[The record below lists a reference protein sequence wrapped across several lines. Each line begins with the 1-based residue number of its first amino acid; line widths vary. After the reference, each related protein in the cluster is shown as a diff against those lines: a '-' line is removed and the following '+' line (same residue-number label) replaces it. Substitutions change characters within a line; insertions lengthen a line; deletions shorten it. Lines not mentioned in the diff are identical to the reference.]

1 MKKYFKW
8 AALAAAVLVTVITLT
23 SGIDKRS
30 GGYKDLVDE
39 FYGQAVKQNSNLES
53 IEDGITAFYKKR
65 EDALE
70 KYNSFTAYNSRYY
83 ADARSHVNAI
93 PDAATKQRAA
103 DLVNKSEAAY
113 LAKLSNWQTSITSLN
128 SKEREL
134 KSLHELLKLVIATP
148 VLENYQQNNLP
159 DNSKLNEANGDLQQL
174 IDKIKAITK

>member
-1 MKKYFKW
+1 MKKYFKL
-8 AALAAAVLVTVITLT
+8 AALAALVLISVITLT

-39 FYGQAVKQNSNLES
+39 FYEQAVKQNSNLKS
-53 IEDGITAFYKKR
+53 IEEGITAFYKKR

-70 KYNSFTAYNSRYY
+70 KYNSFTSYNSRYY
-83 ADARSHVNAI
+83 ADARSHTNNI

-103 DLVNKSEAAY
+103 ELISKSEAAY

-128 SKEREL
+128 NKEREL
-134 KSLHELLKLVIATP
+134 KSLHELLKLVITTP

-159 DNSKLNEANGDLQQL
+159 DNSKLNEATGDLQQL

>member
-1 MKKYFKW
+1 MKKYFKL

-23 SGIDKRS
+23 SGIDNRS

-39 FYGQAVKQNSNLES
+39 LYAQAVKQNSNLES

-70 KYNSFTAYNSRYY
+70 KYNSFTSYNSRYY
-83 ADARSHVNAI
+83 ADARSHANTI

-113 LAKLSNWQTSITSLN
+113 LSKLSNWQTSITSLN

-134 KSLHELLKLVIATP
+134 KSLHELLKLVIVTP

-159 DNSKLNEANGDLQQL
+159 DNGKLNEANGNLAATDRK
-174 IDKIKAITK
+174 DKSDH

>member
-8 AALAAAVLVTVITLT
+8 AAFAAAVLVSVITLT

-39 FYGQAVKQNSNLES
+39 FYEQAVKQNSPLKS
-53 IEDGITAFYKKR
+53 IEDGIDAFYKKR

-70 KYNSFTAYNSRYY
+70 KYNSFTSYNSRYY
-83 ADARSHVNAI
+83 ADARSHANSI
-93 PDAATKQRAA
+93 PDVATKQRATE
-103 DLVNKSEAAY
+103 LILKSETTY
-113 LAKLSNWQTSITSLN
+113 LAKLSNWQTSITGLN

-134 KSLHELLKLVIATP
+134 KSLHELLKVMIATP

-174 IDKIKAITK
+174 IEKIKAITK

>member
-8 AALAAAVLVTVITLT
+8 AALATAVLVTVITLT

-70 KYNSFTAYNSRYY
+70 KYNSFTSYNSRYY
-83 ADARSHVNAI
+83 ADARSHINTI

-148 VLENYQQNNLP
+148 VMENYQQNNLP
-159 DNSKLNEANGDLQQL
+159 DNSKLNETNGDLQQL
-174 IDKIKAITK
+174 IEKIKAITK